1 MSADLGLR
9 RGRSGP
15 AGRHAGRLAR
25 RRGAARASAR
35 DVNITRQG
43 VVWLPVVAVG
53 PEEQAVVRRISLF
66 WADGGIDFTTVPPG
80 SLRPRLATS
89 RRRRRVSVAVTVVIV
104 LLAVIPGTADAT
116 FPGRPG
122 VIAWSYSYQFN
133 EGPTPG
139 GYGILTVPGRG
150 GRDHTV
156 RSCSTLGYCEAWT
169 HVSYS
174 PNGEKLAWE
183 IQTRNGAS
191 NIIVADA
198 GGRHAVV
205 VGRGFGE
212 SFSPSGQRLVF
223 IRSSG
228 GHEHVVT
235 SNLRGG
241 AVRTLLNVTGAA
253 APQFSPNGRQILFA
267 SHTSVW
273 IMDATG
279 RNAHA
284 IIANAK
290 APSWAPS
297 GNEIAYVSFKSG
309 RVFTAVPDGAQS
321 RELPADGLCY
331 PPACGGGSNF
341 AIFSPD
347 GRTIAF
353 DNIDGSG
360 DPNVYTM
367 PAAGGRAKDIDYVS
381 TDSAG
386 GAVTGLTW
394 QSLR

>member
-1 MSADLGLR
+1 MSL
-9 RGRSGP
+9 
-15 AGRHAGRLAR
+15 
-25 RRGAARASAR
+25 
-35 DVNITRQG
+35 TM
-43 VVWLPVVAVG
+43 PVV
-53 PEEQAVVRRISLF
+53 L
-66 WADGGIDFTTVPPG
+66 
-80 SLRPRLATS
+80 
-89 RRRRRVSVAVTVVIV
+89 V
-104 LLAVIPGTADAT
+104 LLAVAPATVDAT
-116 FPGRPG
+116 FPGHTG
-122 VIAWSYSYQFN
+122 VIAWSYSYQAN

-139 GYGILTVPGRG
+139 GYGILTVRGHG

-156 RSCSTLGYCEAWT
+156 RSCSTFGYCEAWT

-183 IQTRNGAS
+183 IQTQRGAS

-198 GGRHAVV
+198 DGTHTVV
-205 VGRGFGE
+205 VGQGFGE
-212 SFSPSGQRLVF
+212 SFSPSGRRLVF

-228 GHEHVVT
+228 AHEQIVT

-241 AVRTLLNVTGAA
+241 AVRTLLSVTGAA
-253 APQFSPNGRQILFA
+253 DPQFSPNGRQILFA
-267 SHTSVW
+267 SHASVW
-273 IMDATG
+273 TMDATG

-309 RVFTAVPDGAQS
+309 RVFTALRDGAQA

-331 PPACGGGSNF
+331 PPECGGGSNF
-341 AIFSPD
+341 AVFSPN

-353 DNIDGSG
+353 DDIDGSG

-367 PAAGGRAKDIDYVS
+367 PAAGGRAKDIDS
-381 TDSAG
+381 LNTDDAG
-386 GAVTGLTW
+386 GAVTGLNW

>member
-1 MSADLGLR
+1 
-9 RGRSGP
+9 
-15 AGRHAGRLAR
+15 
-25 RRGAARASAR
+25 
-35 DVNITRQG
+35 V
-43 VVWLPVVAVG
+43 PVVLVM
-53 PEEQAVVRRISLF
+53 
-66 WADGGIDFTTVPPG
+66 
-80 SLRPRLATS
+80 
-89 RRRRRVSVAVTVVIV
+89 
-104 LLAVIPGTADAT
+104 LAVAAAAADAT
-116 FPGRPG
+116 FPGRTG
-122 VIAWSYSYQFN
+122 VIAWSYSYQVN

-139 GYGILTVPGRG
+139 GYGILTVPGHG
-150 GRDHTV
+150 GRDHAV
-156 RSCSTLGYCEAWT
+156 RSCSTFGYCEAWT

-174 PNGEKLAWE
+174 PSGEKLAWE
-183 IQTRNGAS
+183 IQTRRGAS
-191 NIIVADA
+191 DIIDADA
-198 GGRHAVV
+198 DGTHAVV

-223 IRSSG
+223 VRSSG
-228 GHEHVVT
+228 AHEQIVT
-235 SNLRGG
+235 SDLRGG
-241 AVRTLLNVTGAA
+241 VVRTLLSVTGAA
-253 APQFSPNGRQILFA
+253 DPQFSPNGGKILFA

-273 IMDATG
+273 IMNATG

-297 GNEIAYVSFKSG
+297 GNKIAYVSFKSG
-309 RVFTAVPDGAQS
+309 RVFTALPDGAQA

-341 AIFSPD
+341 AVFSPD

-353 DNIDGSG
+353 DDIDGSG

-367 PAAGGRAKDIDYVS
+367 PAAGGRAKDIDAFN
-381 TDSAG
+381 TDDAG